1 MNTQPQ
7 FERANAQ
14 ETVDLFHRHTKS
26 FPRTDKH
33 DDLWQM
39 LQHLKQNPNDVLKV
53 YVGEHVAKKQH
64 TAQVYA
70 DREKLDVKT
79 RTRNGWLYLR
89 RNVLLPQPKKPY
101 QVTTLAEMRE
111 WMRRA

>member
-1 MNTQPQ
+1 MSTAP
-7 FERANAQ
+7 FERVQAQ
-14 ETVDLFHRHTKS
+14 ESMDLFQRHTKS

-39 LQHLKQNPNDVLKV
+39 FEHLKLKPHDVLKL
-53 YVGEHVAKKQH
+53 YVGEHVGKKQH

-70 DREKLDVKT
+70 ERKKLDIKT
-79 RTRNGWLYLR
+79 RTRNGWLYIR
-89 RNVLLPQPKKPY
+89 RNIQMPQPKKPY
-101 QVTTLAEMRE
+101 QVTTLQEMRE